1 MVIAVV
7 AKFMFKF
14 RLELK
19 TNTIVTHC
27 RKKCLI
33 CNGGHNW

>member
-19 TNTIVTHC
+19 TNTIVTFIE
-27 RKKCLI
+27 KMFNL
-33 CNGGHNW
+33 